1 MKKCVIIR
9 NIYNK
14 KAMKEA
20 DAVSSF
26 LLSHAVDHEIID
38 YSGDDGK
45 TMLPD
50 CDFVI
55 TLGGDGTVLFASRI
69 CASKGIPVFPIN
81 FGEFGF
87 IAGISKENWEES
99 LTRWLDGSLAWTER
113 NLLYGQ
119 VIRNDDSGI
128 RTVFSSTALND
139 VVVRTTGVAQLAEL
153 QVSADDEPFGK
164 FRSDGIIVAT
174 PTGST
179 AYSAAAGGPIVD
191 PSVQAIILSPINA
204 FSLSNRPIVLKPDV
218 VISVTVLPSRGAS
231 MAITFDG
238 QQTFT
243 LQSEDVITITSANE
257 KVRLIGCETSVFYSA
272 LRSKLQWR
280 ANMQEN

>member
-14 KAMKEA
+14 KAMNES
-20 DAVSSF
+20 DAVRMFLHRHSVSSEM
-26 LLSHAVDHEIID
+26 LD
-38 YSGDDGK
+38 YSGDDG
-45 TMLPD
+45 TTVLPD

-69 CASKGIPVFPIN
+69 CAPRGVPVFPVN

-87 IAGISKENWEES
+87 IAGISKDNWEQP
-99 LTRWLDGSLAWTER
+99 LLRWLDGNLSWTER

-119 VIRNDDSGI
+119 VIRSGENG
-128 RTVFSSTALND
+128 VFTAFTSTALND

-191 PSVQAIILSPINA
+191 PSVQALILSPINA
-204 FSLSNRPIVLKPDV
+204 FSLSNRPIVLKPDTLV
-218 VISVTVLPSRGAS
+218 SVTVLQSRGAS

-238 QQTFT
+238 QQTFM
-243 LQSEDVITITSANE
+243 LQPEDVITITSANE

>member
-14 KAMKEA
+14 KAMESSET
-20 DAVSSF
+20 VMSF
-26 LLSHAVDHEIID
+26 LTVQQVASEVFD
-38 YSGDDGK
+38 YAGDTG
-45 TMLPD
+45 TFQLPD

-69 CASKGIPVFPIN
+69 CAPRGIPVFPVN

-87 IAGISKENWEES
+87 IAGVSKDDWERP
-99 LTRWLDGSLAWTER
+99 LMAWLDGTSSWTER
-113 NLLYGQ
+113 TLLYGQ
-119 VIRNDDSGI
+119 VIRRNNAGI
-128 RTVFSSTALND
+128 NTVFSSTALND

-191 PSVQAIILSPINA
+191 PSVEALILSPINA
-204 FSLSNRPIVLKPDV
+204 FSLSNRPIVLKYDS
-218 VISVTVLPSRGAS
+218 VISVTVLSSRGAD

-238 QQTFT
+238 QQTFV
-243 LQSEDVITITSANE
+243 LQPEDVITITSANE
-257 KVRLIGCETSVFYSA
+257 KVRLIGCEPSVFYSA

-280 ANMQEN
+280 ATVTH

>member
-1 MKKCVIIR
+1 MKKCVIVR
-9 NIYNK
+9 NVFNK
-14 KAMKEA
+14 SAMNESGI
-20 DAVSSF
+20 VQSY
-26 LLSHAVDHEIID
+26 LTEHAVCSEMYD
-38 YSGDDGK
+38 YSGETAGLP
-45 TMLPD
+45 LPD

-69 CASKGIPVFPIN
+69 CAPRGIPVFPIN

-87 IAGISKENWEES
+87 IAGIAKDDWKNP
-99 LTRWLDGSLAWTER
+99 LLQWLNGSISWSER

-119 VIRNDDSGI
+119 VIRSDFQGVHTAFTSL
-128 RTVFSSTALND
+128 ALND
-139 VVVRTTGVAQLAEL
+139 IVVRTVGVAQLAEL
-153 QVSADDEPFGK
+153 QVSADDEPFGM

-191 PSVQAIILSPINA
+191 PGVQALILSPINA
-204 FSLSNRPIVLKPDV
+204 FSLSNRPIVLKSDAL
-218 VISVTVLPSRGAS
+218 ISVTVLPSRGAE

-238 QQTFT
+238 QQTFKLLT
-243 LQSEDVITITSANE
+243 EDVITITSANE
-257 KVRLIGCETSVFYSA
+257 KIRLIGCEKSVFYSA

-280 ANMQEN
+280 ANTLK